1 MAQRDSGYKRKRN
14 DAYYTPAWVTEALL
28 PYIPDRIESVWEP
41 AAGRGGIVKV
51 LRNEDYVVWDS
62 DLRHFRRKVDFLTS
76 GRTAQ
81 AVITNPPYGL
91 TVEFICKALEVTKP
105 HKGFVA
111 MLLRTDFDHGKTRRD
126 IFGDCAQFAKKL
138 VLTKRIVWFRPVIA
152 SPSENH
158 AWFCWSWRNSSPPT
172 ISYYYEDANDKG
184 EATERP
190 RRAA

>member
-14 DAYYTPAWVTEALL
+14 DSYYTEPWVTQALL
-28 PYIPDRIESVWEP
+28 PYIPGRVNRIWEP
-41 AAGRGGIVKV
+41 ASGKGGIAKV
-51 LRNEDYVVWDS
+51 LSQAGYRVFTS
-62 DLRHFRRKVDFLTS
+62 DLKNGEDFLQYDETVC
-76 GRTAQ
+76 Q

-91 TVEFICKALEVTKP
+91 TKEFICKALEVTRP

-126 IFGDCAQFAKKL
+126 IFGDCSQYAGKL

-158 AWFCWSWRNSSPPT
+158 AWFMWDWRRGSMPR
-172 ISYYYEDANDKG
+172 IYYYYE
-184 EATERP
+184 EA
-190 RRAA
+190 A